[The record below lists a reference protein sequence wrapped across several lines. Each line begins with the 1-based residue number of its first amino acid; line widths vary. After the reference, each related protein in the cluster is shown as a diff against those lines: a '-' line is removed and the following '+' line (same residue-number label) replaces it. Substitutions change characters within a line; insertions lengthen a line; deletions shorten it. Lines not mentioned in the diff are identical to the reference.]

1 MRCTLKFITWLRLRQ
16 WGLLAWRRFF
26 FFLPFLNSGVLSGA
40 PRNAIIVLVAMGV
53 WPHELSEA
61 PPFLSVAMIPLV
73 LQEAAVGVMLGC
85 LLSWPFWVMHAL
97 GCIIDNQRG
106 QR

>member
-1 MRCTLKFITWLRLRQ
+1 L
-16 WGLLAWRRFF
+16 
-26 FFLPFLNSGVLSGA
+26 
-40 PRNAIIVLVAMGV
+40 GV
-53 WPHELSEA
+53 WPHALNEA

-106 QR
+106 ATLSSSIDPANGIDTSEMANFLNMFAAV